1 MTHTRRSQLQ
11 PQHAVTSTLAPPAGQ
26 ATSSSSPSPRPIAK
40 NSRTPSGSP
49 PLTMSISPLDVHQH
63 HQLNGQDARN
73 APVNVS
79 HHPASSSH
87 TTSTWPPEMAP
98 SNGHTA
104 VEGDSTGQDDTR
116 QAKIPRL
123 HPPAPPLSSTS
134 TATRTYPEMDTHQS
148 RSHTLPSNPYMY
160 SSVPPQIPSQPT
172 PPPLTLKSFDVIG
185 TLGTGTFGRVLLVK
199 LRDPLPN
206 APSASHHSNYFALK
220 VLEKAKVVKM
230 KQVEHVK
237 SEKDILA
244 AVRHPFAVNLHA
256 TFQDSNCVY
265 LLMEFARGGE
275 VSLALL
281 PITIVVHLPDRS

>member
-1 MTHTRRSQLQ
+1 MTHTRRSQTR
-11 PQHAVTSTLAPPAGQ
+11 PQHAVTSTLAPLAGQ
-26 ATSSSSPSPRPIAK
+26 ATTSSSSSSPRPIAK

-49 PLTMSISPLDVHQH
+49 PLTMSISPLDVNHHQ
-63 HQLNGQDARN
+63 HQLNGQNARN
-73 APVNVS
+73 SPVNVS

-87 TTSTWPPEMAP
+87 TMSTWPSEIAP

-104 VEGDSTGQDDTR
+104 TEGDPNGQDDTR
-116 QAKIPRL
+116 QTKIPRL
-123 HPPAPPLSSTS
+123 HPPAPPISAASTTS
-134 TATRTYPEMDTHQS
+134 RTFPQMDTNQA
-148 RSHTLPSNPYMY
+148 RSHALPSNPYMY
-160 SSVPPQIPSQPT
+160 SSSPPQIPSQPS

-206 APSASHHSNYFALK
+206 TSVASHHSNYFALK
-220 VLEKAKVVKM
+220 VLEKARVVKM

-275 VSLALL
+275 VSLPLQPVMNL
-281 PITIVVHLPDRS
+281 RPSV